1 MFRQRHEGRK
11 SIMSLNL
18 EQYAGSDYPVID
30 AGDYEVIVKLEK
42 KWTKDNSKEFVNCT
56 FIVRDDIEQKFKGG
70 RIFDKIWRDT
80 TNHKWF
86 DLKKLGNMLVTQK
99 GKEGYKTTFDEC
111 DECIL
116 YLNDATMIVT
126 VEKKY
131 DDYAE
136 KEINTIKY
144 LSYKPSKVGPYTK
157 PAAETVTR
165 EDANL
170 DKITV
175 EDKDLPW

>member
-1 MFRQRHEGRK
+1 
-11 SIMSLNL
+11 MSLDL
-18 EQYAGSDYPVID
+18 EQYAGNDYPVVD
-30 AGDYEVIVKLEK
+30 GGDYEVVVKLEK
-42 KWTKDNSKEFVNCT
+42 KQTKDNSKEFINCT
-56 FIVRDDIEQKFKGG
+56 FFVRDDIEQKFKGA
-70 RIFDKIWRDT
+70 RVFDKIWKDT
-80 TNHKWF
+80 TNRDWF

-99 GKEGYKTTFDEC
+99 GKEGYKTKFETC

-116 YLNDATMIVT
+116 YLNETTMIVT
-126 VEKKY
+126 VEKKF

-144 LSYKPSKVGPYTK
+144 LSYRPSKAGPYVK
-157 PAAETVTR
+157 PNSEAVVR

-170 DKITV
+170 EKITV